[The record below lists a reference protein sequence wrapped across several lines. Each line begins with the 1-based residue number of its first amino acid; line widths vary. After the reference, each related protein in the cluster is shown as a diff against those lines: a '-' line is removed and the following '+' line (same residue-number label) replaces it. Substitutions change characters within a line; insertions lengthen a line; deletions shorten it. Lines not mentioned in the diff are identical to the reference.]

1 MLLIIPNIHLLQ
13 MSKELIIYK
22 LANKYNLPLKK
33 IEEITNYQFKYTAN
47 IIKNGNFESVR
58 LPYFGKFSV
67 NENRVKYI
75 TTLKKKKDG
84 KS

>member
-1 MLLIIPNIHLLQ
+1 